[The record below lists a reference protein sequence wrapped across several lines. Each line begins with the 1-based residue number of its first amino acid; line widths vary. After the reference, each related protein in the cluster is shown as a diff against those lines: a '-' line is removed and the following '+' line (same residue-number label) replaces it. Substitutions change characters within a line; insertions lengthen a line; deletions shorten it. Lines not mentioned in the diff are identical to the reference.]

1 MKNTVSNKLYHWF
14 LGPKVLNIKKS
25 GRHSFRVFQPPV
37 FTIPFI
43 YQSTNVSHSE
53 NQIALLIK
61 NLGRNSNNHL
71 WTVVQASD
79 KAHMPLKL
87 VIKLICLLFF
97 IRRVIYCIKCLSNFI
112 REWEWIKLNVVIFFT

>member
-61 NLGRNSNNHL
+61 NLGRNSNNLL

-79 KAHMPLKL
+79 KAHMP
-87 VIKLICLLFF
+87 I
-97 IRRVIYCIKCLSNFI
+97 
-112 REWEWIKLNVVIFFT
+112 IFH

>member
-79 KAHMPLKL
+79 KAHMPLIFHKKSYIL
-87 VIKLICLLFF
+87 YKMSVKFYS
-97 IRRVIYCIKCLSNFI
+97 RVGMNQIKCGN
-112 REWEWIKLNVVIFFT
+112 FFT